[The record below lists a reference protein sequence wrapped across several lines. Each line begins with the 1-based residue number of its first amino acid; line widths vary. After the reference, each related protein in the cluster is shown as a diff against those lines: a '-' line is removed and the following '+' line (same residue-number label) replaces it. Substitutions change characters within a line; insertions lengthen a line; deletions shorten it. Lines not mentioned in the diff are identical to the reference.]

1 MNLTSKKH
9 IRIILAPL
17 LLVVAINAFGGGIY
31 GMVGAKDIPPEWLQG
46 SPFSSYFIPSLFLF
60 VVIGGACLLAAMMVF
75 RRKSMARNASFICGL
90 LMLAWI
96 IAQVAII
103 GFVSWLQPAIVMS
116 GLLTLFL
123 ARKLP
128 GEA

>member
-103 GFVSWLQPAIVMS
+103 GFVSWLQPAIVMT